1 MGDIGRIPLLFR
13 TRHHMPPIFA
23 LSDETSACKDGG
35 RTHLNRGRQL
45 SQVLIGSSSQL
56 RLHIEQ
62 IRSLIC
68 TRVTLSPSCCC
79 GICSDTLSVSRNVH
93 WHVSNGDRTLNIG
106 KVFDEHVRLAACRTH
121 SPNFGSNATPST
133 TAHFQRL
140 RTAAC
145 SHCFSCVAQDHQGT
159 RIDND
164 SASSLY
170 AFDKSFAVIA
180 VCIRRLLV

>member
-23 LSDETSACKDGG
+23 HERRDKRL
-35 RTHLNRGRQL
+35 RGR
-45 SQVLIGSSSQL
+45 
-56 RLHIEQ
+56 R
-62 IRSLIC
+62 
-68 TRVTLSPSCCC
+68 
-79 GICSDTLSVSRNVH
+79 SDTSQQRSSAVAGPHWEFQSAEIAHRTDPLAHLHTSDIVSSMLLRYLQRH
-93 WHVSNGDRTLNIG
+93 HQRFPQRALACYNGDRTLNIG

-121 SPNFGSNATPST
+121 SPNFGANTTPST
-133 TAHFQRL
+133 TARFQRL
-140 RTAAC
+140 RTAAR

-170 AFDKSFAVIA
+170 AFDNSFAVIA
-180 VCIRRLLV
+180 VCIHRLLV

>member
-23 LSDETSACKDGG
+23 LSDETSACEDGG

-68 TRVTLSPSCCC
+68 T
-79 GICSDTLSVSRNVH
+79 SDIVSSMLLRYLQRH
-93 WHVSNGDRTLNIG
+93 HQRFPQRALACYNGDRTLNIG
-106 KVFDEHVRLAACRTH
+106 KVFDEHVSLAACRTH
-121 SPNFGSNATPST
+121 SPNFGANTTPST
-133 TAHFQRL
+133 TARFQRL
-140 RTAAC
+140 RTAAR

-170 AFDKSFAVIA
+170 AFDNSFAVIA
-180 VCIRRLLV
+180 VCIHRLLV